1 MSLHS
6 YTKCWL
12 HLIWGTLNREKLL
25 NNIEVRNKVSSYL
38 SDYSKEN
45 NIYMKTNHV
54 NSEHVHALID
64 LPTNMTIENVMK
76 LLKGSSSHWINQN
89 NLIHHKFAWA
99 RGYGVFSISS
109 SHVGRVVKYIRIQ
122 DEHHRKIVFA
132 EEFHKF
138 IEAYGLK
145 YIKED

>member
-12 HLIWGTLNREKLL
+12 HLVWGTHDREKLL

-45 NIYMKTNHV
+45 NIYMKINHV

-76 LLKGSSSHWINQN
+76 LFKGSSSHWINQN
-89 NLIHHKFAWA
+89 NIIRKKFAWA
-99 RGYGVFSISS
+99 RGYGAFSISE
-109 SHVGRVVKYIRIQ
+109 SHVGRVVNYITIQ
-122 DEHHRKIVFA
+122 DEHHRKIIFS
-132 EEFHKF
+132 EELQKF
-138 IEAYGLK
+138 IRAYGMR
-145 YIKED
+145 YIEED